1 MSKKTK
7 KYITGERFTKTIVI
21 LSLICSIIFFVITR
35 SIAMEIR
42 GTEYLGGEMVILLI
56 PFMVWATIENLKLE
70 SSYANNRQKCST
82 NKKHAVKHVYS
93 TDTHEKWNNTIK
105 IDRIDS
111 IEIIKEW

>member
-70 SSYANNRQKCST
+70 SSYAT
-82 NKKHAVKHVYS
+82 NKLKRRTKKKHTVKPVCS
-93 TDTHEKWNNTIK
+93 DNVTQKWNNTIK

>member
-1 MSKKTK
+1 MK
-7 KYITGERFTKTIVI
+7 KYFTSEKFTRNTVI
-21 LSLICSIIFFVITR
+21 ISMILSIIFFVITR

-42 GTEYLGGEMVILLI
+42 GTEYLGGEMIILLI

-70 SSYANNRQKCST
+70 SSYATDKRKHRT
-82 NKKHAVKHVYS
+82 KKKNTVKPVYS
-93 TDTHEKWNNTIK
+93 VNIPKKWNNTIK

>member
-70 SSYANNRQKCST
+70 SSYAYNKRKRST
-82 NKKHAVKHVYS
+82 KKKHAAKHVYS

>member
-7 KYITGERFTKTIVI
+7 KYITGERFTKTIII
-21 LSLICSIIFFVITR
+21 LSLICSIIFFIITR

-70 SSYANNRQKCST
+70 SSYET
-82 NKKHAVKHVYS
+82 NKRKRCTSKKHTVKHVYS
-93 TDTHEKWNNTIK
+93 NNIHEKWNNTIK
-105 IDRIDS
+105 IERIDS